1 MKKALILL
9 MSLFMAT
16 IILTGCGNSKSS
28 KAESNPNVT
37 VKKVN
42 HKMPVLAGMEYTIKE
57 IKTEKV
63 LKNSGNDTNA
73 ELNLDKS
80 DLNKKYYRYTIKY
93 NLKNTNSKSVDL
105 SLMQA
110 QILDDSK
117 TELSTSGYSDG
128 FMLDD
133 NNNGKIASETSTN
146 GKFILIS
153 NNKLSLKHFSIKI
166 PDAYT
171 TEGGIENQGVISEG
185 GISTY

>member
-42 HKMPVLAGMEYTIKE
+42 HKMPVVAGMVYTIKE

-63 LKNSGNDTNA
+63 TKSSSNETNA

-80 DLNKKYYRYTIKY
+80 DLSKHYYRYTIKY
-93 NLKNTNSKSVDL
+93 NLKNTNSQSVDL
-105 SLMQA
+105 SYMQA
-110 QILDDSK
+110 KVLDDNK

-133 NNNGKIASETSTN
+133 NNNGKIAPNTSTN
-146 GKFILIS
+146 GKFIILS
-153 NNKLSLKHFSIKI
+153 NSKLSLKHFSINV
-166 PDAYT
+166 PDAYHADSDVEKSNSIAT
-171 TEGGIENQGVISEG
+171 GGL
-185 GISTY
+185 STY